1 MKKAL
6 PLFYSLLSF
15 FLILN
20 FSACV
25 REKAAPSD
33 EIKSYQ
39 SGSLHVSTHKDA
51 PRTIYIDLGASRKSD
66 PALSREMAKALA
78 EEHFQVADSPS
89 EAGYIL
95 HISVLQEGN
104 VSPDVLKS
112 LVNAGYGSEARFAG
126 KGATG
131 LLADALLV
139 QRRVPQ
145 AARPSRARLKN
156 ISERNALEST
166 QMRVGL
172 LASPGT
178 GNVTT
183 AFSDAL
189 VHALANALAHAQQT
203 VAEE

>member
-1 MKKAL
+1 MKKTL
-6 PLFYSLLSF
+6 PILYLSLSF
-15 FLILN
+15 FLILT
-20 FSACV
+20 FWGCA
-25 REKAAPSD
+25 REKAVASD

-39 SGSLHVSTHKDA
+39 SGSLHVSSHKDA
-51 PRTIYIDLGASRKSD
+51 PRTIYIDLGSPGKSD

-126 KGATG
+126 NGATG

-172 LASPGT
+172 LASPGA
-178 GNVTT
+178 GGVTH
-183 AFSDAL
+183 AFSEAL
-189 VHALANALAHAQQT
+189 VHALASSLAQGQQT